1 MKLLL
6 TDSGITN
13 ASIHAALL
21 DLLGKPIEDCNAL
34 ITTTALY
41 AFRGG
46 TQQAYKTI
54 AATESDWPFVGL
66 PWKSV
71 GVFELSALPSI
82 PEKVWMPMLHE
93 TDVWLVD
100 GGDTIFLA
108 HWMRESGMADLLP
121 TLDLVYVGI
130 SAGSMVMTPSIGEP
144 FVGWQPE
151 SGATDEGL
159 GVVDFSI
166 FPHTDYPGFTDN
178 TMAKAEEWAA
188 TIGRRAFAINSQT
201 AIKVVDGEVE
211 VVTEGIGREF
221 NV

>member
-6 TDSGITN
+6 TDAGVTN
-13 ASIHAALL
+13 PSIHAALV
-21 DLLGKPIEDCNAL
+21 DLLGKPIEQCSAL

-46 TQQAYKTI
+46 MQQARRTI
-54 AATESDWPFVGL
+54 AALDGDDFVGL
-66 PWKSV
+66 GWKSV

-82 PEKVWMPMLHE
+82 PKETWMPMLLE
-93 TDVWLVD
+93 TDAWLVD
-100 GGDTIFLA
+100 GGDAMFLA

-144 FVGWQPE
+144 FVDWEPA
-151 SGATDEGL
+151 SGRTDTGL
-159 GVVDFSI
+159 GLVDFSI

-178 TMAKAEEWAA
+178 TMAKAEEWAS
-188 TIGRRAFAINSQT
+188 TIGRKAFATNGET
-201 AIKVVDGEVE
+201 ALKVVDGKVE
-211 VVTEGIGREF
+211 IVTEGLCRVF
-221 NV
+221 NE